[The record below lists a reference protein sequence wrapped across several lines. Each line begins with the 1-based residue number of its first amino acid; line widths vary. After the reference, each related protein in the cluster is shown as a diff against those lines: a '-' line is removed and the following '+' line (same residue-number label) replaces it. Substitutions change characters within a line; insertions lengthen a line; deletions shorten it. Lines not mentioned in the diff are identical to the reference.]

1 MPVIEIIFQEIGK
14 NTIVKVQNTVKFSEL
29 VEKYRKTKCVS
40 EKVIP
45 NLRFSLNGAFISSFE
60 ENIDKLS
67 IRNRSVISVSN
78 EELSNMEGAR
88 DNWRDGIIAGKGIFS
103 FLKEN
108 DRKYIFDN
116 LKQKVSKQIKNKLY
130 SATEDGDTADIFHKK
145 CDNKGP
151 LLYLIKTTTDAIFGI
166 YISQSLSSDGL
177 TKRDS
182 TQMVI
187 CPYKNFAITSKNNN
201 ATYHCY
207 GDKGPQFHCM
217 QINAPFLSSNCTD
230 IQSCDDFTLPSY
242 PSGNSSY
249 KIKRLEVYSLEE
261 ST

>member
-108 DRKYIFDN
+108 DRKFIFDS

-130 SATEDGDTADIFHKK
+130 SATEDGDTADVFHKK

-151 LLYLIKTTTDAIFGI
+151 LLYLIKTTNDAIFGI
-166 YISQSLSSDGL
+166 YVSKSLTSDGL
-177 TKRDS
+177 TKTDS

-187 CPYKNFAITSKNNN
+187 CPYKNFAILSLTNN

-207 GDKGPQFHCM
+207 GDKGAQFHCM
-217 QINAPFLSSNCTD
+217 QINAPFLSSNCID
-230 IQSCDDFTLPSY
+230 IQSCNDFTLPCY
-242 PSGNSSY
+242 PSGNSNY

>member
-108 DRKYIFDN
+108 DRKFIFDS

-130 SATEDGDTADIFHKK
+130 SATEDGDTADVFHKK

-217 QINAPFLSSNCTD
+217 RINAPFLSSDCTD

>member
-1 MPVIEIIFQEIGK
+1 MPVIEIIFQEIGN

-40 EKVIP
+40 KKVIP

-108 DRKYIFDN
+108 DRKFIFDN

-130 SATEDGDTADIFHKK
+130 SATEDGDTADVFHKK

>member
-1 MPVIEIIFQEIGK
+1 MPEIEVIFQEKGN
-14 NTIVKVQNTVKFSEL
+14 NTFVKAQNTVKFSDLIEI
-29 VEKYRKTKCVS
+29 YRKTKCVS
-40 EKVIP
+40 KRDIP
-45 NLRFSLNGAFISSFE
+45 SLRFSLNGAFITSFE

-88 DNWRDGIIAGKGIFS
+88 DDWRDGIIAGKGIFS

-108 DRKYIFDN
+108 DRKFIFDN

-130 SATEDGDTADIFHKK
+130 SATEDGDTADVFHKK

-217 QINAPFLSSNCTD
+217 QINAPFLSSNCID
-230 IQSCDDFTLPSY
+230 IQSCNDFTLPSY